1 MITGC
6 EVKSPG
12 PHIWPCLP
20 ANGCSHLRNKSQPVP
35 EHLRNAPTRLMK
47 ELGYGRDY
55 RYAHDEPDAYAAGEN
70 YFPDGMTPPR
80 LYEPTE
86 RGLEA
91 KIKAR
96 LDELRALDAGARKRK

>member
-1 MITGC
+1 MQA
-6 EVKSPG
+6 SPCTSFSNRVSG
-12 PHIWPCLP
+12 LLDS
-20 ANGCSHLRNKSQPVP
+20 N
-35 EHLRNAPTRLMK
+35 
-47 ELGYGRDY
+47 
-55 RYAHDEPDAYAAGEN
+55 EPDAYAAGEN

-96 LDELRALDAGARKRK
+96 LDELRALDARASKRK